1 MSFNTAWDFGQLA
14 NEVCNILVKKGQLK
28 EKPAFI
34 RGDRQEKIKQIFES
48 IGLDGARM
56 ATFDNSGPLETCI
69 RRGTN
74 GEAWVQQ
81 VLDSLVSLLPEEVAK
96 ASKNMAMDEGVKEE
110 MEAAKER
117 SEQRRQRLA
126 ENEEKEREENGG
138 RPPRSGPGR
147 SDRNGGDRPNG
158 GYRDRDGEREDR
170 GGGKGG
176 DFERQGGGGKGGDR
190 EDRWGDSGGRPRNN
204 DNMECYN
211 CGKTGHASRDCPEPR
226 KEKGKGRGK
235 FNKDRSEQ
243 QCFNCKQFGHRSRDC
258 PEPPDEELVRQ
269 RLAAKADKEAAREDR
284 D

>member
-1 MSFNTAWDFGQLA
+1 MSFDAAWDHGQLA
-14 NEVCNILVKKGQLK
+14 HEVCDILVKKGQLK

-34 RGDRQEKIKQIFES
+34 RGDREEKIKQTFVT

-56 ATFDNSGPLETCI
+56 ATFDNAGPLETCV

-74 GEAWVQQ
+74 GETWVQQ
-81 VLDSLVSLLPEEVAK
+81 VLEALVGLLPEEVAK

-138 RPPRSGPGR
+138 RPPRGGGKG
-147 SDRNGGDRPNG
+147 DRNGG
-158 GYRDRDGEREDR
+158 YRGERDGEREDR
-170 GGGKGG
+170 G
-176 DFERQGGGGKGGDR
+176 RGGGNRDGER

-211 CGKTGHASRDCPEPR
+211 CGGMGHSSRDCPEPR

-235 FNKDRSEQ
+235 FNKDRTEQ

-269 RLAAKADKEAAREDR
+269 RLAAKAEKEARRER
-284 D
+284 DSD